1 MGHLSGIIV
10 GLMSVTGAMN
20 LLIPTEGEKRG
31 EEMRGEERRG
41 DERKGKERR
50 GEERRGKDRREEV
63 RQKGREM

>member
-41 DERKGKERR
+41 EEMREEERR
-50 GEERRGKDRREEV
+50 GEENDGEGVEGKDW
-63 RQKGREM
+63 

>member
-41 DERKGKERR
+41 EEMR
-50 GEERRGKDRREEV
+50 GEERRGK
-63 RQKGREM
+63 

>member
-41 DERKGKERR
+41 EEMR
-50 GEERRGKDRREEV
+50 GEERRGEENDGEGVEGKDW
-63 RQKGREM
+63 